1 MIQSMTGYGRVE
13 FNLKNKNFTVEIKSL
28 NSKTTDFNLKLPV
41 IYRNKEIILRKILS
55 EKLKRGKVELS
66 IWFEKT
72 QTNTPYEFDKKLIL
86 KYYKQLNSI
95 KQDLGLKANN
105 LKNFFCQNNIDLMP
119 IILKMPDVLIK
130 KDEKVEKDEWIEI
143 EKNVHD
149 ALDKLITFREDE
161 GNTLYKD
168 ISIRI
173 NLIKNLI
180 TELERFESQ
189 RTEKI
194 KSNIKN
200 KLAALEIQNLDQNRL
215 EQELI
220 YYLEKL
226 DITEEKVRLNAHIDY
241 FLECLDTE
249 SPNGKKLTFISQEI
263 GREVN
268 TLGSKS
274 NNSDMQ
280 KIVVQMKD
288 ELEKVKEQLLNIL

>member
-119 IILKMPDVLIK
+119 IILKIPDVLIK

-173 NLIKNLI
+173 NLIKTLI
-180 TELERFESQ
+180 TELERFESK
-189 RTEKI
+189 RIEKI

-200 KLAALEIQNLDQNRL
+200 KLAAQEIQNLDQNRL

-241 FLECLDTE
+241 FLECLNAE
-249 SPNGKKLTFISQEI
+249 SSNGKKLTFISQEI

-274 NNSDMQ
+274 NHSDMQ

-288 ELEKVKEQLLNIL
+288 ELEKIKEQLLNIL

>member
-28 NSKTTDFNLKLPV
+28 NSKTTDFNLKIPV

-72 QTNTPYEFDKKLIL
+72 QTNTPYKFDKELIS

-95 KQDLGLKANN
+95 KHELGLKTKN
-105 LKNFFCQNNIDLMP
+105 LKNFFCQNSIDLMP

-173 NLIKNLI
+173 NLIKTLI

-189 RTEKI
+189 RIEKI

-241 FLECLDTE
+241 FLECLNAE
-249 SPNGKKLTFISQEI
+249 SSNGKKLTFISQEI

-274 NNSDMQ
+274 NHSDMQ
-280 KIVVQMKD
+280 KIVEQMKD

>member
-41 IYRNKEIILRKILS
+41 IYRNKEIILRRILS
-55 EKLKRGKVELS
+55 EKLKRGKIELS

-143 EKNVHD
+143 EKNVHE

>member
-173 NLIKNLI
+173 NLIKTLI

-189 RTEKI
+189 RIEKI

-200 KLAALEIQNLDQNRL
+200 KLAALETQNLDQNRL

-249 SPNGKKLTFISQEI
+249 SSNGKKLTFISQEI

-274 NNSDMQ
+274 NHSDMQ

-288 ELEKVKEQLLNIL
+288 ELEKIKEQLLNIL

>member
-28 NSKTTDFNLKLPV
+28 NSKTTDFNLKIPV

-72 QTNTPYEFDKKLIL
+72 QTNTPYKFDKELIS

-95 KQDLGLKANN
+95 KQDLGLKTKN
-105 LKNFFCQNNIDLMP
+105 LKNFFCQNSIDLMP

-149 ALDKLITFREDE
+149 ALDKLIAFRKDE

-173 NLIKNLI
+173 DLIKTLI

-241 FLECLDTE
+241 FLECLNAE
-249 SPNGKKLTFISQEI
+249 SSNGKKLTFISQEI

-274 NNSDMQ
+274 NHSDMQ

-288 ELEKVKEQLLNIL
+288 ELEKIKEQLLNIL

>member
-72 QTNTPYEFDKKLIL
+72 QTNTPYEFDKKLIS

-173 NLIKNLI
+173 NLIKTLI

-189 RTEKI
+189 RIEKI

-200 KLAALEIQNLDQNRL
+200 KLAALETQNLDQNRL

-249 SPNGKKLTFISQEI
+249 SSNGKKLTFISQEI

-274 NNSDMQ
+274 NHSDMQ

-288 ELEKVKEQLLNIL
+288 ELEKIKEQLLNIL

>member
-1 MIQSMTGYGRVE
+1 MIQSMTGYGSVE

-28 NSKTTDFNLKLPV
+28 NSKTTDFNLKIPV

-72 QTNTPYEFDKKLIL
+72 QTNTPYKFDKELIS
-86 KYYKQLNSI
+86 KYHKQLNSI
-95 KQDLGLKANN
+95 KKDLGLKTKN
-105 LKNFFCQNNIDLMP
+105 LMNLFCQNNIDLMP

-149 ALDKLITFREDE
+149 ALDKLIAFREDE
-161 GNTLYKD
+161 GNKLYKD

-173 NLIKNLI
+173 NLIKTLI

-189 RTEKI
+189 RIEKI
-194 KSNIKN
+194 KSNIKS
-200 KLAALEIQNLDQNRL
+200 KLSSLEVQNLDQNRL

-220 YYLEKL
+220 YYIEKL
-226 DITEEKVRLNAHIDY
+226 DVTEEKVRLNAHIDY
-241 FLECLDTE
+241 FLECLDAD
-249 SPNGKKLTFISQEI
+249 SSNGKKLTFISQEI

-274 NNSDMQ
+274 NHSDMQ

-288 ELEKVKEQLLNIL
+288 ELEKIKEQLLNIL

>member
-13 FNLKNKNFTVEIKSL
+13 FNFKNKNFTVEIKSL

-168 ISIRI
+168 ISIRV
-173 NLIKNLI
+173 NLIKTLI
-180 TELERFESQ
+180 TELERFENQ

>member
-173 NLIKNLI
+173 NLIKTLI

-189 RTEKI
+189 RIEKI

-241 FLECLDTE
+241 FLECLDDE
-249 SPNGKKLTFISQEI
+249 SSNGKKLTFISQEI

-274 NNSDMQ
+274 NHSDMQ

-288 ELEKVKEQLLNIL
+288 ELEKIKEQLLNIL

>member
-72 QTNTPYEFDKKLIL
+72 QTNTPYKFDKELIS

-95 KQDLGLKANN
+95 KQELGLKANN

-173 NLIKNLI
+173 NLIKTLI

-189 RTEKI
+189 RIEKI

-241 FLECLDTE
+241 FLECLNAE
-249 SPNGKKLTFISQEI
+249 SSNGKKLTFISQEI

-274 NNSDMQ
+274 NHSDMQ

-288 ELEKVKEQLLNIL
+288 ELEKIKEQLLNIL

>member
-1 MIQSMTGYGRVE
+1 M
-13 FNLKNKNFTVEIKSL
+13 
-28 NSKTTDFNLKLPV
+28 
-41 IYRNKEIILRKILS
+41 S

-72 QTNTPYEFDKKLIL
+72 QTNTPYEFDKKLIS

-95 KQDLGLKANN
+95 KEDLGLKANN

-173 NLIKNLI
+173 NLIKTLI

-189 RTEKI
+189 RIEKI

-200 KLAALEIQNLDQNRL
+200 KLAALETQNLDQNRL

-249 SPNGKKLTFISQEI
+249 SSNGKKLTFISQEI

-274 NNSDMQ
+274 NHSDMQ

-288 ELEKVKEQLLNIL
+288 ELEKIKEQLLNIL

>member
-28 NSKTTDFNLKLPV
+28 NSKTTDFNLKIPV

-189 RTEKI
+189 RIEKI

-200 KLAALEIQNLDQNRL
+200 KLAALETQNLDQNRL

-241 FLECLDTE
+241 FLECLDAE
-249 SPNGKKLTFISQEI
+249 SSNGKKLTFISQEI

-274 NNSDMQ
+274 NHSDMQ

-288 ELEKVKEQLLNIL
+288 ELEKIKEQLLNIL

>member
-28 NSKTTDFNLKLPV
+28 NSKTTDFNFKIPI

-119 IILKMPDVLIK
+119 IILKIPDVLIK

-143 EKNVHD
+143 EKNVHY

-173 NLIKNLI
+173 NLIKTLI
-180 TELERFESQ
+180 TELERFESK
-189 RTEKI
+189 RIEKI

-200 KLAALEIQNLDQNRL
+200 KLAAQEIQNLDQNRL

-241 FLECLDTE
+241 FLECLNAE
-249 SPNGKKLTFISQEI
+249 SSNGKKLTFISQEI

-274 NNSDMQ
+274 NHSDMQ

-288 ELEKVKEQLLNIL
+288 ELEKIKEQLLNIL

>member
-105 LKNFFCQNNIDLMP
+105 LKNFFCKNNIDLMP

-149 ALDKLITFREDE
+149 ALDKLITFRKDE

-173 NLIKNLI
+173 NLIKTLI

-249 SPNGKKLTFISQEI
+249 SSNGKKLTFICQEI

>member
-28 NSKTTDFNLKLPV
+28 NSKTTDYNLKLPV

-55 EKLKRGKVELS
+55 EKLRRGKVELS

-149 ALDKLITFREDE
+149 ALDKLIIFREDE

-173 NLIKNLI
+173 NLIKTLI

-249 SPNGKKLTFISQEI
+249 SSNGKKLTFICQEI

>member
-173 NLIKNLI
+173 NLIKTLI
-180 TELERFESQ
+180 AELERFESQ
-189 RTEKI
+189 RIEKI
-194 KSNIKN
+194 KSNIKT

-241 FLECLDTE
+241 FLECLNAE
-249 SPNGKKLTFISQEI
+249 SSNGKKLTFISQEI

-274 NNSDMQ
+274 NHSDMQ

-288 ELEKVKEQLLNIL
+288 ELEKIKEQLLNIL

>member
-66 IWFEKT
+66 IWFEKI

-105 LKNFFCQNNIDLMP
+105 LKYFFCQNNIDLMP
-119 IILKMPDVLIK
+119 IILKIPDVLIK
-130 KDEKVEKDEWIEI
+130 KDEKVEKDEWTEI

>member
-173 NLIKNLI
+173 NLIKTLI

-241 FLECLDTE
+241 FLECLDAE

-288 ELEKVKEQLLNIL
+288 ELEKIKEQLLNIL

>member
-72 QTNTPYEFDKKLIL
+72 QTNTPYEFDKKLIS

-173 NLIKNLI
+173 NLIKTLI

-241 FLECLDTE
+241 FLECLDAD
-249 SPNGKKLTFISQEI
+249 SSNGKKLTFISQEI

-274 NNSDMQ
+274 NHSDMQ
-280 KIVVQMKD
+280 KVVVQMKD

>member
-72 QTNTPYEFDKKLIL
+72 QTNTPYEFDKKLIS

-173 NLIKNLI
+173 NLIKTLI

-189 RTEKI
+189 RIEKI

-200 KLAALEIQNLDQNRL
+200 KLAALETQNLDQNRL

-249 SPNGKKLTFISQEI
+249 SSNGKKLTFISQEI

-274 NNSDMQ
+274 NHSDMQ

>member
-28 NSKTTDFNLKLPV
+28 NSKNTDFNLKLPV

-173 NLIKNLI
+173 NLIKTLI

-189 RTEKI
+189 RIEKI

-200 KLAALEIQNLDQNRL
+200 KLAALETQNLDQNRL

-249 SPNGKKLTFISQEI
+249 SSNGKKLTFISQEI

-288 ELEKVKEQLLNIL
+288 ELEKIKEQLLNIL

>member
-105 LKNFFCQNNIDLMP
+105 LKNFFCKNNIDLMP

-173 NLIKNLI
+173 NLIKTLI
-180 TELERFESQ
+180 TELVRFESQ

>member
-173 NLIKNLI
+173 NLIKTLI

-189 RTEKI
+189 RIEKI

-226 DITEEKVRLNAHIDY
+226 DITEEKVRLNAHIEY
-241 FLECLDTE
+241 FLDCLDTE

>member
-28 NSKTTDFNLKLPV
+28 NSKTTDFNLKIPV

-149 ALDKLITFREDE
+149 ALDKLITFRKDE

-173 NLIKNLI
+173 NLIKTLI

-274 NNSDMQ
+274 NHSDMQ

-288 ELEKVKEQLLNIL
+288 ELEKIKEQLLNIL

>member
-72 QTNTPYEFDKKLIL
+72 QTNTPYEFDKKLIS

-149 ALDKLITFREDE
+149 ALDKLITFRKDE

-173 NLIKNLI
+173 NLIKTLI

-194 KSNIKN
+194 NSNIKN

>member
-72 QTNTPYEFDKKLIL
+72 QTNTPYEFDKKLIS

-130 KDEKVEKDEWIEI
+130 KDEKFEKDEWIEI

-173 NLIKNLI
+173 NLIKTLI

-189 RTEKI
+189 RIEKI
-194 KSNIKN
+194 KSNIKS
-200 KLAALEIQNLDQNRL
+200 KLSSLETQNLDQNRL

-226 DITEEKVRLNAHIDY
+226 DVTEEKVRLNAHIDY
-241 FLECLDTE
+241 FLECLDAD
-249 SPNGKKLTFISQEI
+249 SSNGKKLTFISQEI

-274 NNSDMQ
+274 NHSDMQ
-280 KIVVQMKD
+280 KVVVQMKD

>member
-66 IWFEKT
+66 IWFEKI

-149 ALDKLITFREDE
+149 ALDKLIIFREDE

-173 NLIKNLI
+173 NLIKTLI

>member
-173 NLIKNLI
+173 NLIKTLI
-180 TELERFESQ
+180 TELDRFESQ

>member
-173 NLIKNLI
+173 NFIKTLI

-241 FLECLDTE
+241 FLECLDAE

>member
-28 NSKTTDFNLKLPV
+28 NSKTTDFNLKIPV

-95 KQDLGLKANN
+95 KQELGLKANN

-173 NLIKNLI
+173 NLIKTLI

-189 RTEKI
+189 RIEKI

-200 KLAALEIQNLDQNRL
+200 KLAALETQNLDQNRL

-241 FLECLDTE
+241 FLECLNAE
-249 SPNGKKLTFISQEI
+249 SSNGKKLTFISQEI

-274 NNSDMQ
+274 NHSDMQ

>member
-28 NSKTTDFNLKLPV
+28 NSKTTDFNLKIPV

-72 QTNTPYEFDKKLIL
+72 QTNTPYKFDKELIS

-95 KQDLGLKANN
+95 KHELGLKTKN
-105 LKNFFCQNNIDLMP
+105 LKNFFCQNSIDLMP

-173 NLIKNLI
+173 NLIKTLI

-189 RTEKI
+189 RIEKI

-241 FLECLDTE
+241 FLECLNAE
-249 SPNGKKLTFISQEI
+249 SSNGKKLTFISQEI

-274 NNSDMQ
+274 NHSDMQ

-288 ELEKVKEQLLNIL
+288 ELEKIKEQLLNIL

>member
-130 KDEKVEKDEWIEI
+130 KDEKVEKDEWTEI

-173 NLIKNLI
+173 NLIKTLI

-241 FLECLDTE
+241 FLECLDDE
-249 SPNGKKLTFISQEI
+249 SSNGKKLTFISQEI

>member
-95 KQDLGLKANN
+95 KQDLGLKTKN
-105 LKNFFCQNNIDLMP
+105 LKNFFCQNSIDLMP

-161 GNTLYKD
+161 GNMLYKD

-173 NLIKNLI
+173 NLIKTLI

-189 RTEKI
+189 RIEKI

-249 SPNGKKLTFISQEI
+249 SPSGKKLTFISQEI

-274 NNSDMQ
+274 NHSDMQ

>member
-105 LKNFFCQNNIDLMP
+105 LKNFFCKNNIDLMP

-173 NLIKNLI
+173 NLIKTLI

-288 ELEKVKEQLLNIL
+288 ELEKIKEQLLNIL

>member
-173 NLIKNLI
+173 NLIKTLI

-189 RTEKI
+189 RIEKI

>member
-149 ALDKLITFREDE
+149 ALDKLITFRKDE

-173 NLIKNLI
+173 NLIKTLI

-249 SPNGKKLTFISQEI
+249 LPNGKKLTFISQEI

-274 NNSDMQ
+274 NHSDMQ

-288 ELEKVKEQLLNIL
+288 ELEKIKEQLLNIL

>member
-28 NSKTTDFNLKLPV
+28 NSKTTDLNLKLPV

-149 ALDKLITFREDE
+149 ALDKLIIFREDE

-173 NLIKNLI
+173 NLIKTLI

-288 ELEKVKEQLLNIL
+288 ELEKIKEQLLNIL